1 MREERV
7 EKELMLSVYGFPFL
21 LAMLV
26 SFILTPYIKKLAFA
40 IGAID
45 KPDNRKVHK
54 KIMPRLGGL
63 AIYLGFMVAVLFS
76 MEMTKE
82 LIGILVGGTFIVIV
96 GILDDKFSL
105 PAKVKLL
112 GQIFAAIILVAFGIE
127 IEWVNNPFGGY
138 WYMEYFSIPLTIFWV
153 ISFTNVVNLIDGLDG
168 LAAGVSAIASITVIL
183 VAIQMGYYHVAILTA
198 ALAGAIIGFIRYNF
212 NPAVIFMGDTG
223 SMFIGYMMAA
233 ISVLGAF
240 KTAATVALIVPAIAL
255 GLPIMDTAFA
265 IMRRYSNGRPIFQPD
280 KGHLHHRLLA
290 MGMNQKQ
297 AVLLMYGITA
307 LLGIGAVLWAEV
319 DGFYATLIIAV
330 IITAV
335 AVGAKKIGILKDSNE
350 RAVKHEKLAEARK
363 VSKENKQEKKD

>member
-1 MREERV
+1 
-7 EKELMLSVYGFPFL
+7 MLSVYGFPFL

-26 SFILTPYIKKLAFA
+26 SFVLTPYIKNLAFA

-63 AIYLGFMVAVLFS
+63 AIYIAFMVAAVASL
-76 MEMTKE
+76 EMTWD
-82 LIGILVGGTFIVIV
+82 IVGILVGGTVIVIV
-96 GILDDKFSL
+96 GVLDDKYQL

-112 GQIFAAIILVAFGIE
+112 GQIVAACVLIAFDIR

-138 WYMEYFSIPLTIFWV
+138 YYLDLLSIPLTIFWV

-183 VAIQMGYYHVAILTA
+183 VAVQMGYYHIAIMTA
-198 ALAGAIIGFIRYNF
+198 ALAGGIIGFIRYNF
-212 NPAVIFMGDTG
+212 NPATIFMGDTG
-223 SMFIGYMMAA
+223 SMFIGYMLAA
-233 ISVLGAF
+233 ISVYGAV
-240 KTAATVALIVPAIAL
+240 KTAATIALIVPAIAL

-265 IMRRYSNGRPIFQPD
+265 ILRRYSNGRPIFQPD

-297 AVLLMYGITA
+297 AVLLMYAITA
-307 LLGIGAVLWAEV
+307 ALGIAAVLWAEV
-319 DGFYATLIIAV
+319 DGFYAALIIAV

-335 AVGAKKIGILKDSNE
+335 AVGAKKIGILND
-350 RAVKHEKLAEARK
+350 R
-363 VSKENKQEKKD
+363 

>member
-1 MREERV
+1 
-7 EKELMLSVYGFPFL
+7 MLSVYGFPFL

-26 SFILTPYIKKLAFA
+26 SFLLTPYIKKLAFA
-40 IGAID
+40 IGALD

-63 AIYLGFMVAVLFS
+63 AIYIAFMVAVLAS
-76 MEMTKE
+76 VEITKE
-82 LIGILVGGTFIVIV
+82 ILGVLLGGTFIVFV
-96 GILDDKFSL
+96 GILDDKYGL

-112 GQIFAAIILVAFGIE
+112 GQIMAASILVLFGVQ
-127 IEWVNNPFGGY
+127 IEWINHPLGGY
-138 WYMEYFSIPLTIFWV
+138 IYTEFFAVPITIFWV

-183 VAIQMGYYHVAILTA
+183 VAAQMGYFHVAVLTS
-198 ALAGAIIGFIRYNF
+198 ALAGGIIGFIRYNF
-212 NPAVIFMGDTG
+212 NPATIFMGDTG
-223 SMFIGYMMAA
+223 SMFIGYMLAA

-240 KTAATVALIVPAIAL
+240 KTAATVSLIVPAIAL
-255 GLPIMDTAFA
+255 GLPIMDTSFA
-265 IMRRYSNGRPIFQPD
+265 ILRRYTNGRPIFQPD

-307 LLGIGAVLWAEV
+307 MLGIAAVLWAEV
-319 DGFYATLIIAV
+319 NGFYAALIIAA

-335 AVGAKKIGILKDSNE
+335 AIGAKKIGILND
-350 RAVKHEKLAEARK
+350 R
-363 VSKENKQEKKD
+363 